1 MTGGEHLAAVGPLL
15 RVYSFGTK
23 RQRRYALALVAVAV
37 CLVIALVVLA
47 ASN

>member
-15 RVYSFGTK
+15 RVLSFGTK
-23 RQRRYALALVAVAV
+23 RQRRYAIILIAVAV
-37 CLVIALVVLA
+37 CVAIALAVLA